1 MRNRIAK
8 ALLLI
13 ALAIAAA
20 AHILTYV
27 AMGDPAWVT
36 FSLSLVVIS
45 FLAAVAG
52 MFLTKV
58 PRTQVPSRGLGLFA
72 ALLVVYAIITFVH
85 LHQEMGG
92 AWNLEETGG
101 RYLLENNGKVI
112 RTISQQEYWTFEGL
126 FFRTWS
132 AVAGAISVFG
142 LARLRR

>member
-13 ALAIAAA
+13 ALTIAAA

-27 AMGDPAWVT
+27 ALGDPAWVS
-36 FSLSLVVIS
+36 FSLGLVVIS

-52 MFLTKV
+52 IFLTNM
-58 PRTQVPSRGLGLFA
+58 PRTQLPSRGLGILA
-72 ALLVVYAIITFVH
+72 ALLVVYALIMFAE
-85 LHQEMGG
+85 LHSRMGG